1 MREVLI
7 ELATGEVYP
16 VNPGI
21 FPAITHARIVNLN
34 WEIGRAA
41 EAKDGWIEIWIA
53 KGYLMADGDI
63 RFFEAPGL
71 AGMNIK
77 ILDPQLPDVITQ
89 ITGMDDLEVEVCKVL
104 SQALIDLG
112 YINGTVVVLNE

>member
-7 ELATGEVYP
+7 ELATGEAYP

-71 AGMNIK
+71 AG